1 MLNSKVENNIVFIY
15 LIKIK
20 NAAQIL
26 LEEGEDELTDAEIDE
41 ILGIAGI
48 DNGLN
53 VESVFGIGMAT
64 IYIKKTIWSFV
75 LKPKHISSITSNL
88 SFQFFYN
95 LYFCY
100 DYLWLDPSL
109 LDDDSIAFPGDYE
122 YEEDFVNFTFNKV
135 HLLLII
141 SKAKHI
147 PFPYAL

>member
-15 LIKIK
+15 FIKIK

-64 IYIKKTIWSFV
+64 IYIKKKQFSLLFLNQNTFQALPLIF
-75 LKPKHISSITSNL
+75 HSN
-88 SFQFFYN
+88 FFYN

-100 DYLWLDPSL
+100 DYL
-109 LDDDSIAFPGDYE
+109 
-122 YEEDFVNFTFNKV
+122 
-135 HLLLII
+135 
-141 SKAKHI
+141 
-147 PFPYAL
+147 